1 MTMRKLTFT
10 IFTADNKAHSYLFNV
25 TRLEAQ
31 KVVSEMNQSAKE
43 KYYYM
48 EGYREE

>member
-1 MTMRKLTFT
+1 MRKLTFT
-10 IFTADNKAHSYLFNV
+10 IFAADDKVHSYLFGV

-31 KVVSEMNQSAKE
+31 ETVSKMNSASEK

-48 EGYREE
+48 EGYKEN